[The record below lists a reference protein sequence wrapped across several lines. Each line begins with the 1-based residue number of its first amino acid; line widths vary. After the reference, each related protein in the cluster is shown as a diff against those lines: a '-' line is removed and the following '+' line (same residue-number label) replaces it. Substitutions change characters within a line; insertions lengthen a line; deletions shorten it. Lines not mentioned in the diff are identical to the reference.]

1 MFDKRNV
8 YILTFLGFLTA
19 CLNSVVIAED
29 RQTTLIDEESG
40 GNLRTSRQL
49 IANAAD
55 VNAKNDKGQTALMMA
70 SEDLGCRDYSSMPM
84 SERVWRKKTIISLL
98 EEGADINAK
107 DNSGNTALIMASQGN
122 TCGSHYRET
131 ESVYKEI
138 VESLLV
144 KGADVNA
151 QTDYGETALMV
162 AIEQGYG
169 SPGHWEVIELLI
181 ASKNIN
187 VNAQAKENGQTALMM
202 LVKNPSINF
211 KNEKSENI
219 RKKCV
224 ELLLHKGADVNAT
237 NKNSETA
244 LMLALDGYIYEE
256 DSRKKMLWEINDSKV
271 FHKLAHERLN
281 ILNKHREIVKLLLAK
296 GADVQAQDKNGN
308 TALARALEAKSEEIV
323 ALLRNVGAKK

>member
-1 MFDKRNV
+1 
-8 YILTFLGFLTA
+8 
-19 CLNSVVIAED
+19 
-29 RQTTLIDEESG
+29 
-40 GNLRTSRQL
+40 
-49 IANAAD
+49 
-55 VNAKNDKGQTALMMA
+55 MMA

-122 TCGSHYRET
+122 TCGTLYRET

-224 ELLLHKGADVNAT
+224 ELLLHKGADVNAI

-271 FHKLAHERLN
+271 FHKRAHERLN
-281 ILNKHREIVKLLLAK
+281 IVNKHREIVKLLLAK
-296 GADVQAQDKNGN
+296 GADVQAQDKNGK

-323 ALLRNVGAKK
+323 ELLRNVGAKK